1 MAKVDLV
8 ETIKAN
14 PGCVITVDNDAWW
27 LTRPRSDD
35 VLVDNHTVDR
45 NKLHDSGLGEHFG
58 GYGYGAAYGG
68 DVLQALARIVGVR
81 VESV

>member
-1 MAKVDLV
+1 MPKVDLV

-27 LTRPRSDD
+27 LTRKGSKK

-45 NKLHDSGLGEHFG
+45 DTLGG
-58 GYGYGAAYGG
+58 DLDGYGSGHTYGG